1 MRKLTVDDFGAYFQ
15 EVYGPDKR
23 PFPWQA
29 QLLASV
35 VRGGR
40 WPRLLDLP
48 TGTGKTAVI
57 DIALFHLALEAE
69 LPSEERRA
77 PLRIV
82 MVVDRRTVVDQAYER
97 AKLIAE
103 KLRGARSGVL
113 GAVAERLLLLGDGE
127 KPLEEPLALAQLR
140 GGIPRDD
147 AWAKRPDQPLVA
159 VSTVDQVGSRL
170 LFRGY
175 GLTDSMRPI
184 HAGLLGN
191 DALLLLD
198 EVHLSRPFLEALEG
212 VTRYREWADRPLP
225 PRWQFVPMSATPGL
239 AKEGEQVFGLTA
251 EDRRDERL
259 AKRLRASKRAELTEV
274 KVSGQESVRRR
285 TFAHACAERAA
296 ALANEGRA
304 VALIV
309 NRVATAREAFAAVRE
324 RLGDRADIYLVTG
337 RMRPLD
343 RDDLD
348 AKLAPRLRSGRVRSA
363 EAKPVVIV
371 STQCIEAG
379 ADYDFDALV
388 TECASLDALRQ
399 RFGRLDRLGELGAS
413 TGAVLARSDSLAAGA
428 DDAVYGRAVA
438 ETWRWLSEAKPDF
451 GIDTMAKVLPQGEA
465 LERQL
470 PAPPRAPVMLPAH
483 LDAWAQTAPEPR
495 PSPDV
500 SLWLHGI
507 DPAPETD
514 VQVVW
519 REELTE
525 ALLAKAEND
534 EALSKKVKERTAAC
548 APLGLEAL
556 AVPLHA
562 ARAWLEG
569 AAEPEVADVE
579 ARGGREDQGRERGK
593 TEGRR
598 ALLWK
603 GDESEI
609 VVASRLYPGAT
620 LVVPSAYGGLADRAW
635 NPSSKVR
642 VTDLGDQA
650 RWKQTRRPALR
661 LLPSAI
667 DPTWPCVPERPSGED
682 AEADDAAALREW
694 LHEVKDALSQ
704 GPAEK
709 QEAWPA
715 PLLRELAS
723 QKRRPTLLYFEKIPL
738 GGEGEE
744 DAPEYYAL
752 IGRTRGGAGQASMDD
767 QSSSNTG
774 AEVTLSKHI
783 EGAASWAR
791 GFARRCGLPEKEAR
805 AVELAARLHDVG
817 KVDPRF
823 QRLLHGGSELKALC
837 ATEPLAKSRIALE
850 ERAAR
855 VRAQERSG
863 YPKGARH
870 ELASVALLQAN
881 PWLLGDAEADQE
893 VLELVLHLVGA
904 HHGGCRPLAPAVADP
919 SPVPLEYG
927 AQGRTARA
935 ASDHGL
941 ARLDSGVAERFWRLT
956 EVYGWYGL
964 AWMEAMV
971 RLADHRQS
979 EREALLGA
987 GE

>member
-1 MRKLTVDDFGAYFQ
+1 MRKLSVDDFGSYFQ

-35 VRGGR
+35 VREGR

-69 LPSEERRA
+69 LPSEKRRA

-97 AKLIAE
+97 AGAIAQ
-103 KLRGARSGVL
+103 KLRGAQNGVL

-147 AWAKRPDQPLVA
+147 AWAERPDQPMVA

-175 GLTDSMRPI
+175 GLSDSMRPI

-212 VTRYREWADRPLP
+212 VRRYREWADRPLP
-225 PRWQFVPMSATPGL
+225 SRWQFVPMSATPGL
-239 AKEGEQVFGLTA
+239 AKEGERVFGLIS

-259 AKRLRASKRAELTEV
+259 AKRLRASKRVELAEV

-296 ALANEGRA
+296 ALATEGRA

-324 RLGDRADIYLVTG
+324 RLGDRADIHLVTG

-348 AKLAPRLRSGRVRSA
+348 AKLAPRLRSGRARSA
-363 EAKPVVIV
+363 EARPVVVV

-413 TGAVLARSDSLAAGA
+413 TGTVLARSDSLAADA
-428 DDAVYGRAVA
+428 DDAVYGHALA
-438 ETWRWLSEAKPDF
+438 ETWRWLVEAKPDF
-451 GIDTMAKVLPQGEA
+451 GIDAMAKALPQGEA
-465 LERQL
+465 LKHLL
-470 PAPPRAPVMLPAH
+470 PAPDRAPVMLPAH
-483 LDAWAQTAPEPR
+483 LDAWAQTSPEPR
-495 PSPDV
+495 PSPDA

-507 DPAPETD
+507 HQAPETD

-525 ALLAKAEND
+525 ALLAKAEDD
-534 EALSKKVKERTAAC
+534 EALSNEVIERTAAC
-548 APLGLEAL
+548 APMGLEVL

-579 ARGGREDQGRERGK
+579 AHGGREDQGRERGRSA
-593 TEGRR
+593 GRR
-598 ALLWK
+598 AVLWR
-603 GDESEI
+603 GDDSKVIDASGLYSGATI
-609 VVASRLYPGAT
+609 VVPC
-620 LVVPSAYGGLADRAW
+620 AYGGLADGAW

-642 VTDLGDQA
+642 VADLGDQA
-650 RWKQTRRPALR
+650 RWEQTGRPALR
-661 LLPSAI
+661 QQPSAI
-667 DPTWPCVPERPSGED
+667 DSSGPRLAEPPDDED
-682 AEADDAAALREW
+682 AEVDAGAAVEEWLQELSAALPE
-694 LHEVKDALSQ
+694 ES
-704 GPAEK
+704 AEK
-709 QEAWPA
+709 PDTWRAA
-715 PLLRELAS
+715 VVRELAR
-723 QKRRPTLLYFEKIPL
+723 QKRRSVLFFKRIPL
-738 GGEGEE
+738 GGEGE
-744 DAPEYYAL
+744 DGPAFFAVR
-752 IGRTRGGAGQASMDD
+752 GRARAGAGRSSTNDE
-767 QSSSNTG
+767 SSSNTG
-774 AEVTLSKHI
+774 TEVTLSAHLD
-783 EGAASWAR
+783 GAASLAR
-791 GFARRCGLPEKEAR
+791 DFARRCGLPEKEAR

-817 KVDPRF
+817 KVDSRF

-837 ATEPLAKSRIALE
+837 AAEPLAKSRIVPE

-881 PWLLGDAEADQE
+881 PWILGDAEADRE
-893 VLELVLHLVGA
+893 LLELVLHLVGA
-904 HHGGCRPLAPAVADP
+904 HHGGCRPFAPAIADP
-919 SPVPLEYG
+919 SPAPLEYT

-941 ARLDSGVAERFWRLT
+941 ARLDSGVAERYWRLT
-956 EVYGWYGL
+956 EIYGWYGL

>member
-1 MRKLTVDDFGAYFQ
+1 MRKLRIDDFGAYFE
-15 EVYGPDKR
+15 EVYGRDQR

-35 VRGGR
+35 VRDGR

-113 GAVAERLLLLGDGE
+113 GALAERLLLLGDGE

-147 AWAKRPDQPLVA
+147 TWAKRPDQPLVA

-175 GLTDSMRPI
+175 GLSDSMRPI

-212 VTRYREWADRPLP
+212 VRRYREWADRPLP
-225 PRWQFVPMSATPGL
+225 SRWQFVAMSATPGL

-259 AKRLRASKRAELTEV
+259 AKRLRASKRIELTQV

-296 ALANEGRA
+296 ALATEGRA

-309 NRVATAREAFAAVRE
+309 NRVATAREAFAEVRE
-324 RLGDRADIYLVTG
+324 RLGDRADVYLVTG

-348 AKLAPRLRSGRVRSA
+348 AKLAPRLRSGRARSA
-363 EAKPVVIV
+363 EARPAVVI

-413 TGAVLARSDSLAAGA
+413 TGMVLARSDFLAGDA
-428 DDAVYGRAVA
+428 DDAVYGRALA

-451 GIDTMAKVLPQGEA
+451 GIDAMAKELPQGEA
-465 LERQL
+465 LERLL
-470 PAPPRAPVMLPAH
+470 PAPSRAPVMLPAH

-507 DPAPETD
+507 DQEPARD

-525 ALLAKAEND
+525 ALLAKAGADRDQE
-534 EALSKKVKERTAAC
+534 LMRRVVERVAAC

-562 ARAWLEG
+562 ARAWLKG
-569 AAEPEVADVE
+569 AAELDVADAQ
-579 ARGGREDQGRERGK
+579 ARGEREDDGRERGK

-609 VVASRLYPGAT
+609 VDASRLYPGAT
-620 LVVPSAYGGLADRAW
+620 LVVPSAYGGLEQGAW
-635 NPSSKVR
+635 APSSKEPVA
-642 VTDLGDQA
+642 DLGDRA
-650 RWKQTRRPALR
+650 RWKQTRRPVLR
-661 LLPSAI
+661 LLPSTL
-667 DPTWPCVPERPSGED
+667 DPTWPRLPERPSGED
-682 AEADDAAALREW
+682 AEVDDEAALGEW
-694 LHEVKDALSQ
+694 LQEVNVAYSQ

-715 PLLRELAS
+715 PVVRELAR
-723 QKRRPTLLYFEKIPL
+723 QKRSALYFEKIPL
-738 GGEGEE
+738 GGEGKE
-744 DAPEYYAL
+744 DAPEYYAFV
-752 IGRTRGGAGQASMDD
+752 GRARSGTGEASMDD

-774 AEVTLSKHI
+774 AEVTLSAHLM
-783 EGAASWAR
+783 GAASWAR
-791 GFARRCGLPEKEAR
+791 DFARRCGLSEKEAR

-837 ATEPLAKSRIALE
+837 AAEPLAKSRIVPE

-881 PWLLGDAEADQE
+881 RWLLGDADGE

-904 HHGGCRPLAPAVADP
+904 HHGGCRPFAPAIADP
-919 SPVPLEYG
+919 SPAPLEFT

-935 ASDHGL
+935 ASNHGL

-956 EVYGWYGL
+956 EIYGWYGL
-964 AWMEAMV
+964 AWMEAIV